1 MFLRAVAPLILA
13 GALTNLW
20 AEPVD
25 AVKDGEEVLLRYLA
39 RNGETR
45 NALRDVSME
54 VDIEAE
60 LPMLKKQGKL
70 RALRHISNLGKVTY
84 EMISFMGDNMVKR
97 DVIARYIAAE
107 TQTSSDEDRQ
117 QLAIN
122 EQNYRF
128 KYRGMYE
135 TADWRLHLFEV
146 KPRRK
151 RAGLFSGWLWLEAD
165 SALPVRESG
174 RFVRNPSVFLKR
186 VEFTRDY
193 LVQDGIAVPRQ
204 IESTI
209 QTRLVGRATLQIRF
223 GGISEVDS
231 SGQLAARTSTAP
243 PSPY

>member
-13 GALTNLW
+13 GSLAPLW
-20 AEPVD
+20 AEPV
-25 AVKDGEEVLLRYLA
+25 ATVRDGEDVLQRYLA

-45 NALRDVSME
+45 DALRDISME

-60 LPMLKKQGKL
+60 LPMLKKQGTL
-70 RALRHISNLGKVTY
+70 RALRHISKLGKVTY
-84 EMISFMGDNMVKR
+84 EVISFIGDNMVKK

-122 EQNYRF
+122 ENNYRF

-135 TADWRLHLFEV
+135 TNDWRLYLFEV

-151 RAGLFSGWLWLEAD
+151 KAGLFNGWLWIEAD

-193 LVQDGIAVPRQ
+193 VVQDGIAVPRQ

-209 QTRLVGRATLQIRF
+209 QTRLVGRANLQIRF
-223 GGISEVDS
+223 GEVAELDTSE
-231 SGQLAARTSTAP
+231 QLAARTAAS
-243 PSPY
+243 PSSSY